1 MDSFIAVIDDFIEV
15 IDKLITLNK
24 EKIEVAKVNDIF
36 SMDEIIKQEQ
46 AISLKLKGIEK
57 KRESVQTELGFEN
70 MTFSQIIGDVR
81 GEVKEILNAKYS
93 LLTDKVIQL
102 KKEQDLSQDYIKLN
116 LYKIEKQMENFRQ
129 SFKQKNFR
137 KVKVGDK
144 RKIEKRT

>member
-1 MDSFIAVIDDFIEV
+1 
-15 IDKLITLNK
+15 
-24 EKIEVAKVNDIF
+24 
-36 SMDEIIKQEQ
+36 
-46 AISLKLKGIEK
+46 
-57 KRESVQTELGFEN
+57 

>member
-15 IDKLITLNK
+15 IDKLIMLNK
-24 EKIEVAKVNDIF
+24 EKIEVAKANDIF
-36 SMDEIIKQEQ
+36 SMDEIIKREQ

-57 KRESVQTELGFEN
+57 KRKSVQMELGFEN
-70 MTFSQIIGDVR
+70 MTFSQIIEDMY
-81 GEVKEILNAKYS
+81 GETKEILNTKYF

-116 LYKIEKQMENFRQ
+116 LYKIEKQIK
-129 SFKQKNFR
+129 SFKEKNFK
-137 KVKVGDK
+137 KVKVGNK